1 MVLSASALA
10 LLFLQCAPSISPDT
24 LNPLIQ
30 TESGGN
36 PFAVANVTDK
46 TSRFFSNKETA
57 IMYVNNLEKEGKNYS
72 AGLMQINS
80 ANFNK
85 YHLDNESVFDSC
97 TNIKAGAKLLSENY
111 HKQKENDE
119 QLNLRKSLSLYYSGN
134 TKTGFKKE
142 KGFNNT
148 SYIERVEQK
157 AYDVPALKP
166 SGTHAAETKSNPLI
180 TESWDVFGDFKK

>member
-10 LLFLQCAPSISPDT
+10 LLFLQCAPSVSPDT

-36 PFAVANVTDK
+36 PYAVANVTDK
-46 TSRFFSNKETA
+46 TSRFFSKKETA
-57 IMYVNNLEKEGKNYS
+57 IMYVDKLEKEGKNYS

-80 ANFNK
+80 ANFSA
-85 YHLDNESVFDSC
+85 YHLDNDSVFDPC
-97 TNIKAGAKLLSENY
+97 TNINAGARILSENY
-111 HKQKENDE
+111 HKQKEGDE
-119 QLNLRKSLSLYYSGN
+119 QLNLRQSLSLYYSGN

-142 KGFNNT
+142 KKFNNT

-157 AYDVPALKP
+157 AYAVPALKP
-166 SGTHAAETKSNPLI
+166 SGPQTDETKTNPLT
-180 TESWDVFGDFKK
+180 TESWDVFGDFKN

>member
-10 LLFLQCAPSISPDT
+10 LLFLQCAPSVSPDT

-85 YHLDNESVFDSC
+85 YHLDNESVFDPC

-134 TKTGFKKE
+134 AKTGFKKE

-166 SGTHAAETKSNPLI
+166 SGTHVAETKPNPLT

>member
-1 MVLSASALA
+1 MVLSTSALA
-10 LLFLQCAPSISPDT
+10 LLFLQCAPSVSPDT

-57 IMYVNNLEKEGKNYS
+57 IMYVDKLAKEGKNYS

-80 ANFNK
+80 ANFSA
-85 YHLDNESVFDSC
+85 YHLDNSSVFEPC
-97 TNIKAGAKLLSENY
+97 TNIKAGAKILSENY
-111 HKQKENDE
+111 HKQKESDE
-119 QLNLRKSLSLYYSGN
+119 QLNLRQSLSLYYSGN

-142 KGFNNT
+142 KNFNNT
-148 SYIERVEQK
+148 SYVERVEQK
-157 AYDVPALKP
+157 VYDVPALKP
-166 SGTHAAETKSNPLI
+166 SSTHAAETKSNPLT